1 MERQKK
7 YELIREFDIYDL
19 EGNIDGVLNLLSNIK
34 KENSEFL
41 EITLTASTD
50 FDPDE
55 GYAVLSVSGI
65 RLESDKEFENRI
77 AGQAKKDLK
86 QILKSKNQNI
96 PW

>member
-19 EGNIDGVLNLLSNIK
+19 EGNIDKVLTLLSNIK

-65 RLESDKEFENRI
+65 RLENDKEFENRI

>member
-7 YELIREFDIYDL
+7 YETIREFNIYDL
-19 EGNIDGVLNLLSNIK
+19 EGNIDGVLNLLSEIK

-41 EITLTASTD
+41 EIRLTADTD

-55 GYAVLSVSGI
+55 GYAVLIVKGL
-65 RLESDKEFENRI
+65 RLENDKEFENRI

>member
-19 EGNIDGVLNLLSNIK
+19 EGNIDKVLTLLSDIK

-65 RLESDKEFENRI
+65 RLESDKEFENKI

>member
-19 EGNIDGVLNLLSNIK
+19 EGNIDKVLTLLSNIK